1 MTQRNKTGK
10 RFGPPPERGPQPQ
23 GMNGG
28 RLVEPKLKK
37 RKRYDINPFL
47 KIKRSEYSKTIK
59 TDKGYTNVPSMYGG
73 QEYNEDFL
81 TEMYKDNKIDPETG
95 RRVKTYKTPEEA
107 TVAAKRRS
115 SRLKT
120 GGFNPEGSG
129 YDYKRAK
136 ELDYKRDDKGH
147 LPTRD
152 YKTGMILK
160 GKKHETFSKGVQ
172 EDFKKGYQLKKK
184 GDRYYTI
191 KSKREFNKLREKASL
206 PHVSQSLKTGGPSQ
220 GERFVKFF
228 GRQFNQNKDFV
239 IKEAMTGLLKKDFQ
253 QRFKNIMNQAQK
265 DFYAEEGI
273 TPYKM
278 NFVAY
283 NPKKEETGITSK
295 ETMGLKKGGFGC
307 PHRENGVKSDIKGIS
322 N

>member
-1 MTQRNKTGK
+1 MPLNKTGK
-10 RFGPPPERGPQPQ
+10 KIMKSMKDQYGSKEGEQVFYASKNKGILPKVEKAKMGKSFGPPPERGPQPQ
-23 GMNGG
+23 GMDNG

-81 TEMYKDNKIDPETG
+81 TEMYKNNKIDPETG

-206 PHVSQSLKTGGPSQ
+206 PHVSQSLKIG
-220 GERFVKFF
+220 
-228 GRQFNQNKDFV
+228 
-239 IKEAMTGLLKKDFQ
+239 
-253 QRFKNIMNQAQK
+253 
-265 DFYAEEGI
+265 GI
-273 TPYKM
+273 T
-278 NFVAY
+278 
-283 NPKKEETGITSK
+283 
-295 ETMGLKKGGFGC
+295 GC

-322 N
+322 DIQVKGKKFIGVK

>member
-37 RKRYDINPFL
+37 RKRYGN
-47 KIKRSEYSKTIK
+47 RSEYSKTIK

-120 GGFNPEGSG
+120 GG
-129 YDYKRAK
+129 
-136 ELDYKRDDKGH
+136 
-147 LPTRD
+147 
-152 YKTGMILK
+152 
-160 GKKHETFSKGVQ
+160 
-172 EDFKKGYQLKKK
+172 
-184 GDRYYTI
+184 
-191 KSKREFNKLREKASL
+191 
-206 PHVSQSLKTGGPSQ
+206 
-220 GERFVKFF
+220 
-228 GRQFNQNKDFV
+228 
-239 IKEAMTGLLKKDFQ
+239 
-253 QRFKNIMNQAQK
+253 
-265 DFYAEEGI
+265 I
-273 TPYKM
+273 T
-278 NFVAY
+278 
-283 NPKKEETGITSK
+283 
-295 ETMGLKKGGFGC
+295 GC

-322 N
+322 DVQVKGKKFIGIK

>member
-1 MTQRNKTGK
+1 MTQQNKTGK

-23 GMNGG
+23 GMSGG
-28 RLVEPKLKK
+28 RLVEPKLKR
-37 RKRYDINPFL
+37 RKRYDVNPFL

-107 TVAAKRRS
+107 VVAAKRRS
-115 SRLKT
+115 SRLSE

-160 GKKHETFSKGVQ
+160 GKKHESFSKGIQ

-191 KSKREFNKLREKASL
+191 KSKKEFNKLREKASL
-206 PHVSQSLKTGGPSQ
+206 PHVSQSLKIG
-220 GERFVKFF
+220 
-228 GRQFNQNKDFV
+228 
-239 IKEAMTGLLKKDFQ
+239 
-253 QRFKNIMNQAQK
+253 
-265 DFYAEEGI
+265 GI
-273 TPYKM
+273 T
-278 NFVAY
+278 
-283 NPKKEETGITSK
+283 
-295 ETMGLKKGGFGC
+295 GC

-322 N
+322 DIQVKGKKFIGVK

>member
-1 MTQRNKTGK
+1 MSEKTVKNLKADIFKKLNKKFTVDGK
-10 RFGPPPERGPQPQ
+10 QLSPLEKKIMKRQNKKFYVEGAQLSPLEKKIMKRQNKKFAIPPERGPQPQ
-23 GMNGG
+23 GMENG

-37 RKRYDINPFL
+37 RKRYDVNPFL

-81 TEMYKDNKIDPETG
+81 TKMYKDNKTDPETG
-95 RRVKTYKTPEEA
+95 RRVKTYKTSEEA
-107 TVAAKRRS
+107 ITAAKRRS
-115 SRLKT
+115 SRLKQ
-120 GGFNPEGSG
+120 GGFNPEGTG

-136 ELDYKRDDKGH
+136 ELKYKKDEKGH

-206 PHVSQSLKTGGPSQ
+206 PHVSQSLKFGG
-220 GERFVKFF
+220 
-228 GRQFNQNKDFV
+228 
-239 IKEAMTGLLKKDFQ
+239 M
-253 QRFKNIMNQAQK
+253 
-265 DFYAEEGI
+265 
-273 TPYKM
+273 
-278 NFVAY
+278 
-283 NPKKEETGITSK
+283 
-295 ETMGLKKGGFGC
+295 GC
-307 PHRENGVKSDIKGIS
+307 PHREMGAKSDIQGVKDIQLTGKSFKGVK
-322 N
+322 